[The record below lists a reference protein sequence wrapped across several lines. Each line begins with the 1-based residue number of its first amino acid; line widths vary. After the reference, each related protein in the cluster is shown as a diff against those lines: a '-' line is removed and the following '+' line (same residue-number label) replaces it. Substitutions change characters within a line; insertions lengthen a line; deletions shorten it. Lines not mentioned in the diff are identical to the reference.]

1 MKKEAAYEPLQQQIE
16 RSFKL
21 RESEE
26 KTEDDKPKKL
36 TRPVGPTLQVE
47 ERLKLKEGFMD
58 DEVASM
64 TESQVESYPD
74 FKARP
79 LKKDMF
85 TKVDALP
92 NVEKREKTSFEEF

>member
-1 MKKEAAYEPLQQQIE
+1 M
-16 RSFKL
+16 
-21 RESEE
+21 
-26 KTEDDKPKKL
+26 
-36 TRPVGPTLQVE
+36 QVE

-58 DEVASM
+58 DDVTSM

-79 LKKDMF
+79 IKKDIF

-92 NVEKREKTSFEEF
+92 NVEKREKTTFEEF